1 MVQTTGTGRTTHTEM
16 SQTDAWMRQA
26 VGGAVTGTLV
36 MSTLGFLKIGLTRL
50 GPTDAAD
57 PAPAPLHL
65 LGPPVPLIHG
75 GNGITLLR
83 WWLSSSPEEGDGF
96 VGYWERSTGE

>member
-1 MVQTTGTGRTTHTEM
+1 M

-36 MSTLGFLKIGLTRL
+36 STVGFLEIGLTRL

-65 LGPPVPLIHG
+65 LGPPVRPIHG
-75 GNGITLLR
+75 GNGITFAALE
-83 WWLSSSPEEGDGF
+83 LSSSPEEGDGF